1 MFGFQS
7 HHSWVIENNLQVGVI
22 EQKEFG
28 KDTVE
33 VAFLENLPV
42 NNLGKDFFML
52 LVSMYIQGNLK
63 GKKMFF

>member
-1 MFGFQS
+1 M
-7 HHSWVIENNLQVGVI
+7 ENNLQVGVI